1 MDFEAV
7 ILSFYLLFPQVHP
20 WQGRFDAAFKKDGL
34 ALNVRQD
41 ARKEIIGILNSYQDS
56 LLPLDASLPK
66 DDAILD
72 TLGIV
77 AVQYKNSS
85 GKLRLFEYGDEDLA
99 LLPSVD
105 GGRGIV
111 SVNGSYVT
119 RTLYDEA
126 FRRTERISW
135 KQGAGLPFI
144 ANRKTYI
151 YKDPLPK
158 KKFLKKQ
165 AAYSSSLS
173 GSSGGASA
181 AGAGASGASAS
192 GDSGAVKDLD
202 QYSRTP
208 VSLWDEDFEN
218 KKIQDVKFDSRG
230 NPVRIDFYDVVSDE
244 ETKKEHNLL
253 VMTRISSFDGQ
264 DRVVSEEEKHFYKKM
279 DPLRLTMTKD
289 AFVSRKNVY
298 TYKSYT
304 DIPDCSFYE
313 DGVLR
318 MSTVYTKNED
328 YTETVYFDGGF
339 SVKAV
344 YKDGVKVEEIAYSN
358 GNEEYRRKFNDK

>member
-144 ANRKTYI
+144 ANRKSYI

-181 AGAGASGASAS
+181 A
-192 GDSGAVKDLD
+192 GAVKDLD

-230 NPVRIDFYDVVSDE
+230 NPVRIDFYDVVSD
-244 ETKKEHNLL
+244 
-253 VMTRISSFDGQ
+253 
-264 DRVVSEEEKHFYKKM
+264 
-279 DPLRLTMTKD
+279 
-289 AFVSRKNVY
+289 
-298 TYKSYT
+298 
-304 DIPDCSFYE
+304 
-313 DGVLR
+313 
-318 MSTVYTKNED
+318 
-328 YTETVYFDGGF
+328 
-339 SVKAV
+339 
-344 YKDGVKVEEIAYSN
+344 
-358 GNEEYRRKFNDK
+358 